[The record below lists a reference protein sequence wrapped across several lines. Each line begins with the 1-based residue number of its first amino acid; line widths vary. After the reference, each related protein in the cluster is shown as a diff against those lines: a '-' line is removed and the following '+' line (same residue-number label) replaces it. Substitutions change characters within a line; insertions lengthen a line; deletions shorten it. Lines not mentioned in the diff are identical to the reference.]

1 MANIIKGRGQL
12 RVLPSAQGEFEVDYE
27 IHFRNTSRA
36 RAVGGI
42 PAPPR
47 MTITDATT
55 IRATDGRPI
64 PQGQYVLMDGQR
76 EVLRLAKDFGKWYG
90 LND

>member
-1 MANIIKGRGQL
+1 MPNIIKGRGRL
-12 RVLPSAQGEFEVDYE
+12 RALPPSQDEFEVDYE

-36 RAVGGI
+36 RAVDGI
-42 PAPPR
+42 PPPPR

-55 IRATDGRPI
+55 IRATDGRSI

-90 LND
+90 LN

>member
-1 MANIIKGRGQL
+1 
-12 RVLPSAQGEFEVDYE
+12 
-27 IHFRNTSRA
+27 
-36 RAVGGI
+36 
-42 PAPPR
+42 

-64 PQGQYVLMDGQR
+64 PQGQYVPMDGQR